1 MQRAA
6 ARRASPAAAVTAKSL
21 SSAPS
26 LLSLLCVLSA
36 SAAAGHLADITIERR
51 CSSQRRDCSR
61 ASSPVVYPRSRGS
74 RTCCRPSGA
83 DSLRRRDCPRDA
95 VVAGAVRHPALERQQ
110 RSSTWAGHLEPGS
123 SQPPRRGGAPA
134 ATAPRSSAR
143 RVQTAS
149 SRSRSPAAPGRR
161 PRPAPR
167 AAPRAHGARRRGLGC
182 RLAVPYEAN
191 AALRGSAGGAV
202 W

>member
-1 MQRAA
+1 MCSGEAQAAGEVVMQHAA

-61 ASSPVVYPRSRGS
+61 ASSPVVYPRSRSS

-110 RSSTWAGHLEPGS
+110 RSRTWAGHLEEKLPT
-123 SQPPRRGGAPA
+123 
-134 ATAPRSSAR
+134 ATTRWRSGHYRAKKLCE
-143 RVQTAS
+143 T
-149 SRSRSPAAPGRR
+149 R
-161 PRPAPR
+161 PNCQLPQ
-167 AAPRAHGARRRGLGC
+167 
-182 RLAVPYEAN
+182 
-191 AALRGSAGGAV
+191 
-202 W
+202 